1 MGTFKE
7 FASKVNPIPFD
18 ETKRVFP
25 YVGALV
31 WVTFHNEATYPMTI
45 WKKHDK
51 NTWALLEVPA
61 EGMNIVHDEI
71 FPLLL
76 GRRHAPAITFRERL
90 PEEKVEVIHHNIE
103 NNNDEWP
110 TEAVD
115 PDEYEEDEG
124 CVGPTCAERSTT

>member
-18 ETKRVFP
+18 KTRKVFP

-31 WVTFHNEATYPMTI
+31 WVTFHNEATYPMVI

-51 NTWALLEVPA
+51 NTWALLELPSM
-61 EGMNIVHDEI
+61 GSIVHDET

-90 PEEKVEVIHHNIE
+90 PEEPIEVIYHN
-103 NNNDEWP
+103 P
-110 TEAVD
+110 QLQ
-115 PDEYEEDEG
+115 EDDL
-124 CVGPTCAERSTT
+124 